1 MTSFRYS
8 RIITLLRKKG
18 KYRSYHEVIIM
29 YICIC
34 HAVKEGDTERYHLI
48 GTSCGKC
55 IQSIPEEEEKKK

>member
-1 MTSFRYS
+1 
-8 RIITLLRKKG
+8 
-18 KYRSYHEVIIM
+18 M

-55 IQSIPEEEEKKK
+55 IQQSIPKEEEKKK